1 MADPEELFAEYLA
14 AQEAGEAV
22 DFEALCASHPE
33 VADELRELKDLEAR
47 FASVIS
53 GGELSGVG
61 GALNHA
67 LSDLASAGE
76 PQVEQPETERY
87 NVIGEV
93 GRGGMGVV
101 LEVFDRALRRRSA
114 MKVVKPGG
122 GQQQMRR
129 LARFLEEAQLTGQLE
144 HPGIV
149 PVHEL
154 GTDDEGCTY
163 FTMRL
168 VEGVTLGHVFD
179 EVRKG
184 SEQWTLPRA
193 LGVLQRVCE
202 TLAYAHSRGVIHRD
216 LKPANVMVGRFG
228 ETYVMDWGLATPE
241 GAATAPSQDSVGL
254 SGGLGEPDDSL
265 SRSGLGLTL
274 AGDVVGT
281 PAYMA
286 PEQAGVGEVST
297 GPRSDVYAL
306 GAMLYELLSGSAPY
320 VEQGHAT
327 GMLEA
332 LRKGP
337 PKDLANRVGE
347 VAPELVAIAAKA
359 MRRDPAERYAD
370 MVELSEDLRAY
381 LEGRVVRAYESGR
394 YAELRKWVG
403 RNRALSG
410 ALLMALLV
418 AVVGALSTG
427 IVRYRERLNVQRMAD
442 LSELTRLLEEETELP
457 RASIDAIAVYER
469 WIARAASLRAREPL
483 HRAKLKE
490 LRTRYTA
497 NQTDWLEGRLI
508 AHLNSLAGLSGA
520 PDDRGALTRVT
531 ESLTVARER
540 QVIEASE
547 EWLALWELARVN
559 FDAQPLYAGWT
570 LEPVPGLLPLGTT
583 GEVGLLSAVWLPMAG
598 ELRSE
603 WVLARAGHS
612 PGGEELVQP
621 AANALRMVLIPGAQ
635 DRPPFWMA
643 ERELTLGQLAAL
655 IPAATGAETWL
666 EPGSGLPDGSAAE
679 LVAQRMGLELPTFGQ
694 FLHALTEG
702 GTVKFP
708 WSRLVA
714 DAQLNEGEITAQLS
728 RHADWDAY
736 LALIEPFIRN
746 DFTSGDPGLRAPS
759 AWGLR
764 DQVGSLF
771 EFTRLVEADFS
782 HGWEDVLRGR
792 AGEIVASGGHL
803 GMQLTDLISLADYPA
818 PGQLGSD
825 VSFNGLRPVLNAGFV
840 PAKE

>member
-14 AQEAGEAV
+14 AQEAGEAP
-22 DFEALCASHPE
+22 DFEALCAAHPE

-53 GGELSGVG
+53 GSDLSGTG
-61 GALNHA
+61 SALTSA
-67 LSDLASAGE
+67 LSDLVRAEE
-76 PQVEQPETERY
+76 PEVEQPETERY
-87 NVIGEV
+87 DVIGEV

-114 MKVVKPGG
+114 MKIVRPGG

-168 VEGVTLGHVFD
+168 VEGVTLGHVFE
-179 EVRKG
+179 EVRKS

-216 LKPANVMVGRFG
+216 LKPSNVMVGRFG

-241 GAATAPSQDSVGL
+241 GAVTAPSADSADL
-254 SGGLGEPDDSL
+254 SGGLGELDESL

-286 PEQAGVGEVST
+286 PEQAGVGDDAV

-320 VEQGHAT
+320 VEQGHAM

-337 PKDLANRVGE
+337 PKDLAKRVDD
-347 VAPELVAIAAKA
+347 VAPELVAISAKA
-359 MRRDPAERYAD
+359 MRRDPAQRYAD

-394 YAELRKWVG
+394 FAELRKWIG

-410 ALLMALLV
+410 ALLSALLL
-418 AVVGALSTG
+418 AVVGVLSTG
-427 IVRYRERLNVQRMAD
+427 VVRYRERLNVQRMAD
-442 LSELTRLLEEETELP
+442 LSELTRLLEEEAELP
-457 RASIDAIAVYER
+457 RGSIEAIATYES
-469 WIARAASLRAREPL
+469 WIQRAQSLREREPL
-483 HRAKLKE
+483 HRAKLEE
-490 LRTRYTA
+490 LRTRYSA
-497 NQTDWLEGRLI
+497 DQTDWLEGRLVE
-508 AHLNSLAGLSGA
+508 HLETLASLDGSSAQRS
-520 PDDRGALTRVT
+520 ALTRVR
-531 ESLTVARER
+531 ESLEVARDR
-540 QVIEASE
+540 AVIEASE
-547 EWLALWELARVN
+547 EWIAPWDRAR
-559 FDAQPLYAGWT
+559 ATLREHPLYAGWG
-570 LEPVPGLLPLGTT
+570 LEPVSGLVPVGTV
-583 GEVGLLSAVWLPMAG
+583 GEAELLAAMWLPIEA
-598 ELRSE
+598 SVSPQ
-603 WVLARAGHS
+603 VLE
-612 PGGEELVQP
+612 PGG
-621 AANALRMVLIPGAQ
+621 ASAGAGLRLILIPGAD

-643 ERELTLGQLAAL
+643 ERELTL
-655 IPAATGAETWL
+655 AEL
-666 EPGSGLPDGSAAE
+666 SRLLPLNDPGEAGEEPGFGLPDGRAADD
-679 LVAQRMGLELPTFGQ
+679 LVRRIGLELPTFGQ
-694 FLHALTEG
+694 FIHALTEG
-702 GTVKFP
+702 GAVEYP
-708 WSRLVA
+708 WSRLAAAAGLDEAGVTSK
-714 DAQLNEGEITAQLS
+714 LG
-728 RHADWDAY
+728 RHPDWDAY
-736 LALIEPFIRN
+736 IAIVEPFIRN
-746 DFTSGDPGLRAPS
+746 DFTSNSPERRAAS

-771 EFTRLVEADFS
+771 EFVRLAEDDFS
-782 HGWEDVLRGR
+782 HDWEEVLQGR
-792 AGEIVASGGHL
+792 SGEIMASGGHR

-825 VSFNGLRPVLNAGFV
+825 VSFNGVRPVLNAGVV
-840 PAKE
+840 PLGD

>member
-1 MADPEELFAEYLA
+1 MADPEELFAGYLA
-14 AQEAGEAV
+14 ALEAGEAV
-22 DFEALCASHPE
+22 DFEALCAANPE
-33 VADELRELKDLEAR
+33 AAEELRELKDLEER

-53 GGELSGVG
+53 SGGLSASGS
-61 GALNHA
+61 ALTHA
-67 LSDLASAGE
+67 LSDLARADE
-76 PQVEQPETERY
+76 PEVEQPETERY
-87 NVIGEV
+87 DVIGEV

-114 MKVVKPGG
+114 MKIVRPGG

-168 VEGVTLGHVFD
+168 VEGVTLGHVFE

-184 SEQWTLPRA
+184 SQDWTLARA

-216 LKPANVMVGRFG
+216 LKPSNVMVGRFG

-241 GAATAPSQDSVGL
+241 GQATAPSADSADL
-254 SGGLGEPDDSL
+254 SGGLGELDESL

-286 PEQAGVGEVST
+286 PEQAGAGGDAV

-320 VEQGHAT
+320 VEQGHAM

-337 PKDLANRVGE
+337 PKDLAKRVDD
-347 VAPELVAIAAKA
+347 VAPELVAISAKA
-359 MRRDPAERYAD
+359 MRRDPAQRYAD

-394 YAELRKWVG
+394 FAELRKWIG

-410 ALLMALLV
+410 ALLAALLV
-418 AVVGALSTG
+418 AVVGVLSTG

-442 LSELTRLLEEETELP
+442 FSEMTRLLEEEAELP
-457 RASIDAIAVYER
+457 RGAIEEIATYES
-469 WIARAASLRAREPL
+469 WIERAQSLREREPL
-483 HRAKLKE
+483 HRAKLEE
-490 LRTRYTA
+490 LRTRYSA
-497 NQTDWLEGRLI
+497 DQTDWLEGRVVE
-508 AHLNSLAGLSGA
+508 HLETLASLGDSSSR
-520 PDDRGALTRVT
+520 RGALDRVR
-531 ESLTVARER
+531 ESLEVARGR
-540 QVIEASE
+540 AAIESS
-547 EWLALWELARVN
+547 ARWSAPW
-559 FDAQPLYAGWT
+559 DMAQATLREHPLYAGWA
-570 LEPVPGLLPLGTT
+570 LDPVSGLVPAGTV
-583 GEVGLLSAVWLPMAG
+583 GEAELLSALWLPISAGVGPQVLEPGGASAG
-598 ELRSE
+598 EGLR
-603 WVLARAGHS
+603 LI
-612 PGGEELVQP
+612 
-621 AANALRMVLIPGAQ
+621 LIPGA
-635 DRPPFWMA
+635 DGRPPFWMA
-643 ERELTLGQLAAL
+643 ERELTLDELSRLLPLDNPDERG
-655 IPAATGAETWL
+655 G
-666 EPGSGLPDGSAAE
+666 EPGFGLPDGRAAE
-679 LVAQRMGLELPTFGQ
+679 GLVRRMGLELPTFGQ
-694 FLHALTEG
+694 FIHALTEG
-702 GTVKFP
+702 GSVDYP
-708 WSRLVA
+708 WSRLAAAAGLDEAGV
-714 DAQLNEGEITAQLS
+714 TS
-728 RHADWDAY
+728 RLDRHPDWDAY
-736 LALIEPFIRN
+736 IAIVEPFIRN
-746 DFTSGDPGLRAPS
+746 DFTSTAPEQRAAS

-771 EFTRLVEADFS
+771 EFVRLAEDDFS
-782 HGWEDVLRGR
+782 HDWEEVLQGR
-792 AGEIVASGGHL
+792 SGEIMASGGHR

-825 VSFNGLRPVLNAGFV
+825 TSFNGVRPVLNAGVV
-840 PAKE
+840 PLGD

>member
-14 AQEAGEAV
+14 AQEAGEAP
-22 DFEALCASHPE
+22 DFEALCAAHPE
-33 VADELRELKDLEAR
+33 AADELRELKDLEAR

-53 GGELSGVG
+53 GGDLSGTG
-61 GALNHA
+61 SALTSA
-67 LSDLASAGE
+67 LSDIARAEE
-76 PQVEQPETERY
+76 PEVEQPETERY
-87 NVIGEV
+87 DVIGEV

-114 MKVVKPGG
+114 MKIVRPGG

-168 VEGVTLGHVFD
+168 VEGVTLGHVFE

-184 SEQWTLPRA
+184 SESWTLPRA

-216 LKPANVMVGRFG
+216 LKPSNVMVGRFG

-241 GAATAPSQDSVGL
+241 GQATATGAEIADL
-254 SGGLGEPDDSL
+254 SGGLEQLDESL

-286 PEQAGVGEVST
+286 PEQAGVGGDAV

-320 VEQGHAT
+320 VEQGHAM

-337 PKDLANRVGE
+337 PKDLAKRVDD
-347 VAPELVAIAAKA
+347 VAPELVAISAKA
-359 MRRDPAERYAD
+359 MRRDPAQRYAD

-394 YAELRKWVG
+394 FAELRKWVG

-410 ALLMALLV
+410 ALLAALLV
-418 AVVGALSTG
+418 AVVGVLSTG

-442 LSELTRLLEEETELP
+442 FSEMTRLLEEEAELP
-457 RASIDAIAVYER
+457 RGSIEAVATYER
-469 WIARAASLRAREPL
+469 WIQRAESLRDREPL
-483 HRAKLKE
+483 HRAKLEE

-497 NQTDWLEGRLI
+497 DQTDWLEGRLVE
-508 AHLNSLAGLSGA
+508 HLETLASLDGSGRQ
-520 PDDRGALTRVT
+520 RGAMTRVR
-531 ESLTVARER
+531 ESLQVARDR
-540 QVIEASE
+540 AQIEASA
-547 EWLALWELARVN
+547 EWSAPWKRAQLALGEH
-559 FDAQPLYAGWT
+559 PLYAGWG
-570 LEPVPGLLPLGTT
+570 LVPVPGLVPAGTV
-583 GEVGLLSAVWLPMAG
+583 GEAELLSALWLPLAESVSPQVLEPGAASAG
-598 ELRSE
+598 D
-603 WVLARAGHS
+603 
-612 PGGEELVQP
+612 
-621 AANALRMVLIPGAQ
+621 ALRLILIPGAEG
-635 DRPPFWMA
+635 RPPFWMA
-643 ERELTLGQLAAL
+643 ERELTL
-655 IPAATGAETWL
+655 AEL
-666 EPGSGLPDGSAAE
+666 SRLLPVDDPGERGDEPGFGLPDGRAAE
-679 LVAQRMGLELPTFGQ
+679 DLVRRAGLELPTFGQ
-694 FLHALTEG
+694 FIHALTEG
-702 GTVKFP
+702 GAVEFP
-708 WSRLVA
+708 WSRLAAAAGLDEAGVTSK
-714 DAQLNEGEITAQLS
+714 LG
-728 RHADWDAY
+728 RHPDWDAY
-736 LALIEPFIRN
+736 IAIVEPFIRN
-746 DFTSGDPGLRAPS
+746 DFTSTAPRLRAAS

-771 EFTRLVEADFS
+771 EFVRLTEDDFGHDWEA
-782 HGWEDVLRGR
+782 VLQGR
-792 AGEIVASGGHL
+792 SGEIMASGGHR

-825 VSFNGLRPVLNAGFV
+825 TSYNGVRPVLNAGVV
-840 PAKE
+840 PLGE